1 MSLKKKDYVPYRKTA
16 TVLGNRHAIEKP
28 EMKLG

>member
-1 MSLKKKDYVPYRKTA
+1 MSLKKQDSVPIRITA

-28 EMKLG
+28 EMKPG